1 VAITNNKNP
10 KNDSNKPINLIISI
24 NISHDK
30 TFIGID
36 EMPVFARTKLLMEEF
51 CVTYRP
57 RLELIYSGPNPQKA
71 YPKIIDTLLTVLRVP
86 RENIQE
92 KEFNWDRSKP
102 EEKFKITWEVIKN
115 YDKFSYMLI
124 VVDMSGSVRPGKA
137 GKEGKIRVEI
147 EGVVR
152 TEYPQDTMWQRSF
165 FYEMFRMFY
174 HKVFYQEQ
182 RKRHV
187 DSCRDSMLSLQAEI
201 KSFFNLLP
209 KVV

>member
-1 VAITNNKNP
+1 
-10 KNDSNKPINLIISI
+10 
-24 NISHDK
+24 
-30 TFIGID
+30 
-36 EMPVFARTKLLMEEF
+36 MPVFARTKLLMEEF
-51 CVTYRP
+51 CITYRP
-57 RLELIYSGPNPQKA
+57 RLEFTYTGPNPQKA
-71 YPKIIDTLLTVLRVP
+71 YPKIIDTILTILRVP

-102 EEKFKITWEVIKN
+102 EEKFRIVWEVIKD
-115 YDKFSYMLI
+115 YDKFSYMI
-124 VVDMSGSVRPGKA
+124 MVVTMKGTVKPSKV
-137 GKEGKIRVEI
+137 GKEGKVMIEI

-152 TEYPQDTMWQRSF
+152 TEYPQDTVWQRSF

-182 RKRHV
+182 RKRYV

>member
-1 VAITNNKNP
+1 
-10 KNDSNKPINLIISI
+10 
-24 NISHDK
+24 
-30 TFIGID
+30 
-36 EMPVFARTKLLMEEF
+36 MPVFARTKLLMEEF

-57 RLELIYSGPNPQKA
+57 RLEFKYSGPNPQKA
-71 YPKIIDTLLTVLRVP
+71 YPKIIDIMLTILRVP

-92 KEFNWDRSKP
+92 KEFHWDRSKP
-102 EEKFKITWEVIKN
+102 EEKFKITWEVLKD
-115 YDKFSYMLI
+115 YDKFSYMVL
-124 VVDMSGSVRPGKA
+124 VVDMSGTIKPSREV
-137 GKEGKIRVEI
+137 GKEGDVMIEI

-152 TEYPQDTMWQRSF
+152 TEYPQDTVWQRSF

-174 HKVFYQEQ
+174 HKVFYQER

-187 DSCRDSMLSLQAEI
+187 ESCRDSMLNLQAEI